1 MATVTGPVEDISAA
15 GAAATLADAQ
25 KRTQLVVARIERIPA
40 SSWHM
45 KARLI
50 VGTATFFDAFDA
62 LTIAYILP
70 VLVPLWQL
78 KPGQIGNLISTG
90 YIGQI
95 AGALFFGWLAER
107 RGRMSAL
114 QWSVVVMSLFSLL
127 CAAAQDYN
135 SLFVFRLLQGVGL
148 GGEVPVAA
156 AYINEIFKAKGRGRF
171 VVLYEYVFGLG
182 IFIASL
188 LGYLLVPRLGWE
200 SMFILGALPALA
212 IIFMRRHL
220 PESPRWLATH
230 GRLDEAEEI
239 LTRVET
245 DATRGGKVE
254 LPPIVLGPAMVAKKT
269 HVMELLEGRYLR
281 RTLTVWVMW
290 FGSYFLTYGL
300 TTWFPTLWTTVYK
313 LSVSDSLFWTMITR
327 LLSLLLSLGIAW
339 YFDIVG
345 RKVWF
350 TGGLL
355 VAAAAMLVLWL
366 MGPATPFFTV
376 LVLTTI
382 ASSGTGILNAA
393 LYLYNPEL
401 YPTRLRALG
410 TSIGTAWLRVASVA
424 GPIVT
429 GYIMATSSLNT
440 AWLVFGLVVLAAGII
455 TWVFSVETRARV
467 LEEVSP

>member
-1 MATVTGPVEDISAA
+1 MSTTAIAQEADQAA
-15 GAAATLADAQ
+15 LQIDEQ
-25 KRTQLVVARIERIPA
+25 RTRQIVARIERIPA

-45 KARLI
+45 KARVI

-78 KPGQIGNLISTG
+78 RPGNIGNLISTG
-90 YIGQI
+90 YVGQI

-107 RGRMSAL
+107 KGRIIAL
-114 QWSVVVMSLFSLL
+114 QWSVVVMSIFSIL
-127 CAAAQDYN
+127 CAFAWDYN
-135 SLFVFRLLQGVGL
+135 SLVVFRLIQGIGL

-182 IFIASL
+182 IFVASL
-188 LGYLLVPRLGWE
+188 AGYLLVPRLGWQ
-200 SMFILGALPALA
+200 SMFVLGALPALA

-230 GRLDEAEEI
+230 GRLDEAEEVVSSI
-239 LTRVET
+239 EA
-245 DATRGGKVE
+245 DASRGGKVE
-254 LPPIVLGPAMVAKKT
+254 LSPIVLGPTMVAKKT
-269 HVMELLEGRYLR
+269 HVKELFEGRYLR

-300 TTWFPTLWTTVYK
+300 TTWFPTLWTTVFG
-313 LSVSDSLFWTMITR
+313 LPVSQSLFWTMITR
-327 LLSLLLSLGIAW
+327 LLSLCVSLLVAW
-339 YFDIVG
+339 HFDIVG

-350 TGGLL
+350 TGGLFA
-355 VAAAAMLVLWL
+355 AAAAMLVLWA

-376 LVLTTI
+376 LALTTV
-382 ASSGTGILNAA
+382 ASLGTGILNSA

-401 YPTRLRALG
+401 YPTRLRSLG
-410 TSIGTAWLRVASVA
+410 TSIGTSWLRVASVL

-429 GYIMATSSLNT
+429 GYIMATSGLNT

-455 TWVFSVETRARV
+455 TWVFAVETRARV

>member
-1 MATVTGPVEDISAA
+1 MSTTGIAQEADQAA
-15 GAAATLADAQ
+15 LQLDEQ
-25 KRTQLVVARIERIPA
+25 RTRQIVARIERIPA
-40 SSWHM
+40 CSWHM
-45 KARLI
+45 KARII

-90 YIGQI
+90 YVGQI

-107 RGRMSAL
+107 KGRIVAL
-114 QWSVVVMSLFSLL
+114 QWSVVVMSVFSLL
-127 CAAAQDYN
+127 CASAWDYN
-135 SLFVFRLLQGVGL
+135 SLFVFRLIQGVGL

-188 LGYLLVPRLGWE
+188 LGYLLVPHLGWE
-200 SMFILGALPALA
+200 SMFVIGAVPALA

-239 LTRVET
+239 LAKIET
-245 DATRGGKVE
+245 DASRGGKVQ
-254 LPPIVLGPAMVAKKT
+254 LPSIVLGPAMLTKKT
-269 HVMELLEGRYLR
+269 HVKELFEGRYLR

-300 TTWFPTLWTTVYK
+300 TTWFPTLWTTVFG
-313 LSVSDSLFWTMITR
+313 LSISQSLFWTMITR
-327 LLSLLLSLGIAW
+327 LLSLLLSLVIAW
-339 YFDIVG
+339 HFDIVG

-355 VAAAAMLVLWL
+355 VAAAAMLVLWS

-376 LVLTTI
+376 LALTTI
-382 ASSGTGILNAA
+382 ASLGTGILNSA

-401 YPTRLRALG
+401 YPTRLRSLG
-410 TSIGTAWLRVASVA
+410 TSIGTSWLRAASVL

-429 GYIMATSSLNT
+429 GYIMATTTLNM

-455 TWVFSVETRARV
+455 TWTLAVETRARV